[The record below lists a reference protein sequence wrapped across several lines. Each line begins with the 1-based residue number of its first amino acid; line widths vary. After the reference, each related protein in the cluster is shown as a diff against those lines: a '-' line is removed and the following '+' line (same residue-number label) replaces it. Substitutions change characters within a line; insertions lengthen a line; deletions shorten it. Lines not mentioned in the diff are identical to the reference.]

1 MRIALM
7 KFVFGVSLM
16 NLETLPRP
24 TGSMFGDFFLARHWV
39 PR

>member
-7 KFVFGVSLM
+7 ESVFGVSLM
-16 NLETLPRP
+16 KLETLPCP